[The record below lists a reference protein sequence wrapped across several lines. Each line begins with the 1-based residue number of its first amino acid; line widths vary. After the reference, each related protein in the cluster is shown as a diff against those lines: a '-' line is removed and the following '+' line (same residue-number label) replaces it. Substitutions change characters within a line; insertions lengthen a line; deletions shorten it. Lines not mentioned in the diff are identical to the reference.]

1 MPTHFEAVTIE
12 GDPHL
17 EAFVVKP
24 KEQPPSAPAVV
35 LCHGLPSAQR
45 PGTPNLTYRQFA
57 ERIADAQG
65 WTVLAVS
72 LRGCGESDGNFSM
85 EGWITDVG
93 RCVDRAMNDG
103 ANGVWLVGSTTG
115 GSLAILTA
123 ARDSRV
129 RGVAAM
135 AARTDFDDW
144 AGNAKRFLEHCR
156 GLGIIS
162 DPTYPVSVGNWIREL
177 RTNKASAAVAHL
189 SDRPLLILHGNV
201 DRQVPYTEAVQL
213 ARRHNSAELRVIDGA
228 DHRIRH
234 DPRAIAVLLG
244 WLERQLATRYD
255 SPATGESGEAGE
267 TGEFEPALS

>member
-1 MPTHFEAVTIE
+1 MATAFNEVTIE

-17 EAFVVKP
+17 EAFLVKP
-24 KEQPPSAPAVV
+24 ADQPPDAPAVV

-57 ERIADAQG
+57 ERISAAQG

-72 LRGCGESDGNFSM
+72 LRGCGASDGNFSM
-85 EGWITDVG
+85 EGWIADVG
-93 RCVDRAMNDG
+93 RCVDRATEDG
-103 ANGVWLVGSTTG
+103 ASGVWLVGSTTG

-123 ARDSRV
+123 ARDERV

-144 AGNAKRFLEHCR
+144 AHNAKRFIEHCR
-156 GLGIIS
+156 NLGIIS

-177 RTNKASAAVAHL
+177 RSNKASAAVADL
-189 SDRPLLILHGNV
+189 ADRPLLILHGKV
-201 DRQVPYTEAVQL
+201 DRQVPYAEAVQL
-213 ARRHNSAELRVIDGA
+213 AQRHSSAELRVIDGA

-244 WLERQLATRYD
+244 WLERQFATRY
-255 SPATGESGEAGE
+255 GRL
-267 TGEFEPALS
+267 EPASG